1 MRSQIILEISSS
13 HGFLDQ
19 PCCVLRYLK
28 YRGLRKWDLYVLTFL
43 RKKNLGRNR
52 KI

>member
-19 PCCVLRYLK
+19 QCCVLRYLK